1 MGEDWISLF
10 LGRGLDIPSFFQ
22 RLSDAAHFYG
32 RPIPLLHKSHPHRCE
47 VAILNV
53 GGLLFLMT
61 SIDMC
66 FFLVDTTLTLQQLTD
81 RLDQGLFPAE
91 ELHLDS
97 AQEILEY
104 WFDGVARNERENSG
118 RNRCL
123 ELFRRGGRVNSRFLH
138 PRRK

>member
-1 MGEDWISLF
+1 MF
-10 LGRGLDIPSFFQ
+10 LGRGLGTPSFFQ

-53 GGLLFLMT
+53 GGSLFLIT
-61 SIDMC
+61 AFDPS
-66 FFLVDTTLTLQQLTD
+66 FFLVDTTLTLQELTN

-104 WFDGVARNERENSG
+104 WFDGVARNEREHSG

>member
-1 MGEDWISLF
+1 MDLF
-10 LGRGLDIPSFFQ
+10 LGRGLGSASFFQ
-22 RLSDAAHFYG
+22 GLSDAAHFYG
-32 RPIPLLHKSHPHRCE
+32 RPIPLLHKYTPHECE

-66 FFLVDTTLTLQQLTD
+66 FFLVDTTLTLQELTN

-91 ELHLDS
+91 ELHLDG
-97 AQEILEY
+97 AQEILEC
-104 WFDGVARNERENSG
+104 WFDGVARNERKKG

-123 ELFRRGGRVNSRFLH
+123 ELYRRGGRVNTHFLNP
-138 PRRK
+138 PRR